1 MGMLY
6 RRGAVFWIKYYVNGR
21 PIRESARTDKET
33 KAKRFLKERE
43 GRAAT
48 GQPVIP
54 RIDRIRYDDIA
65 DDLRRHYET
74 SGERDLK
81 EADTRL
87 KPLKAFFTGRRV
99 VSIDV
104 ADAERYVQARQAA
117 GVANGTI
124 NRELAMLTK
133 MLRFAYERGKLLR
146 LPVIHKL
153 KEPAPRRGFFEPEQ
167 FNAVRRRLPE
177 DIQVAVSIAYTYGW
191 RMQSEVPTLE
201 LAQVKLEA
209 GTLDLYSGLAKNDEA
224 RTVYLTPELK
234 TLISAQVRRV
244 KQLSR
249 TLNRV
254 IPYLFPHLD
263 GRRKGER
270 IRNFTK
276 RWKSACRKSG
286 VPGMLRHDLR
296 RTSVR
301 NLVNAG
307 VPERVAMRVTGHKTR
322 SVFDRCH
329 IVSPGDLQ
337 DVAWKLMGTI
347 SGTTAQTSLDSCPQV
362 RDVPR

>member
-6 RRGAVFWIKYYVNGR
+6 RRGPVFWVKYYINGR
-21 PIRESARTDKET
+21 PIRESTHTDKET
-33 KAKRFLKERE
+33 EAKRFLKERE

-54 RIDRIRYDDIA
+54 RIDRIRYDEIA
-65 DDLRRHYET
+65 EDLRRHYET

-81 EADTRL
+81 EADARL
-87 KPLKAFFTGRRV
+87 KRLRAFFTGRRV
-99 VSIDV
+99 ANIN
-104 ADAERYVQARQAA
+104 ATDAERYVQARQAD
-117 GVANGTI
+117 GVGNSTI
-124 NRELAMLTK
+124 NLELAMLMK
-133 MLRFAYERGKLLR
+133 MLRCAYERGKLLR

-153 KEPAPRRGFFEPEQ
+153 KEPAPRQGFFEPEP
-167 FNAVRRRLPE
+167 FHAVRRRLPE
-177 DIQVAVSIAYTYGW
+177 DLQVAVSIAYTYGW
-191 RMQSEVPTLE
+191 RMQSEILSLE
-201 LAQVKLEA
+201 LAQVNIEA
-209 GTLDLYSGLAKNDEA
+209 GTLELYAGRTKNGEG
-224 RTVYLTPELK
+224 RLVYLTPELK
-234 TLISAQVRRV
+234 ALLIAQVRRV

-263 GRRKGER
+263 ERHKGEQ
-270 IRNFTK
+270 IRDFTK
-276 RWKSACRKSG
+276 CWKSACRETG

-307 VPERVAMRVTGHKTR
+307 IPERVAMKATGHKTR
-322 SVFDRCH
+322 SVFDRYH

-337 DVAWKLMGTI
+337 EAARKLTGTI
-347 SGTTAQTSLDSCPQV
+347 SGTIAQVSLDSRP
-362 RDVPR
+362 